1 MKIYYVN
8 ICKLRI
14 YIFLPF
20 FLLFINTLSAQISGS
35 FNVDFKWNGIEKYTF
50 YNDTLSRISFENA
63 SYNGTVGEEKPI
75 YRYTFPVHASNVKA
89 DFQLVVNEYEAVP
102 KEELYLLPENI
113 SSEPHHNNY
122 VLTARDESEICFE
135 LSPFFVNE
143 DGVMRIISCEVTY
156 SYQETEKTRE
166 RSYSDNS
173 VLSSGEWYKMSLS
186 STGMYK
192 ITYSQLAEMG
202 FPVSSVNPK
211 NIKLF
216 HNGGGV
222 LPIINDDYR
231 HDDLVEIPIFVSG
244 EADGTFD
251 EGDYILFY
259 ARGPVVWRQ
268 IGSIYKHEFNPYS
281 DYSYVFLTADH
292 GEGKRIS
299 YAETVDKNPDVVIDE
314 FLDYQIIDND
324 DINLNNMGAT
334 WYSDPFDAVSSRNY
348 SFSFPNVVTS
358 KKANLIVDV
367 ASRHMSNAAFT
378 IKADGNTVS
387 QLNFSK
393 FSMQYTYAV
402 TKSTGN
408 VRFNP
413 SADNVSINLS
423 YSKSESS
430 STGWLNYIAIN
441 AWRELVFANEVLL
454 FRTPETNDVTKYFE
468 FEVGNAT
475 NSMQVWDVTDPVE
488 PKKIDLQISSN
499 KASFVVK
506 GADDKEFVAFDN
518 NGFKNVNFVSK
529 VQNQNLH
536 SKYDFDYLIIT
547 HPDFMQQAERLK
559 DIHSRIDDLEIEIVT
574 PDVVYNEFSCGAL
587 DITAI
592 RDYIKMIYD
601 KSGHRLRYVLLF
613 GDASYD
619 FKNKSG
625 QVCFVPT
632 YESEAS
638 CSVVSCLAT
647 DDFYVCMDGP
657 EGDME
662 NSSSVIDLALGR
674 IPVTN
679 QEDATAMLD
688 KLETYLAKDEE
699 NMGVWRKNITFVAD
713 DDDHYYVDNAEK
725 LVTDIKDY
733 AEEGFS
739 VDIDKIY
746 LDAYPQISTSSGQ
759 RAPECN
765 AAINN
770 RVEKGSLILNY
781 IGHGGEVGWSAER
794 ILTNEDV
801 FSWNN
806 SPRLH
811 MMITASCEV
820 SRYDDHTRTSSGE
833 YVYLNHHGG
842 AVAMITSGRVTMAD
856 DNHLLMTS
864 FYEHLFDVE
873 GGEFLTMGDLYVHSK
888 QHSMINFKRYVFFG
902 DPAICLNYPK
912 HLMELTSINEH
923 DISIVDTLKALQNV
937 SLEGVVK
944 DFNGNIQTDF
954 NGMAYINVYD
964 KQNTITTNGD
974 ECPSQEFELYNS
986 MIYSGKV
993 PVQNGVFSANFTL
1006 PKDINYSYGNG
1017 MISLYAYSDLSEA
1030 QGSFSDFIVGG
1041 MNHDAEPDENAP
1053 ELKIFIDDEKF
1064 VDGSITNENPV
1075 LIAYIKDENGINT
1088 SGAGIGHDITA
1099 RLSGATKKTYNL
1111 NQFYESPQN
1120 ADDFGTLSYKL
1131 YNLNEGEHELTFKA
1145 WDIYN
1150 NSSTAT
1156 IRFKVVKGKNIR
1168 VENLRNYPNPM
1179 DNTTNFVFEHNQID
1193 NEIDIVVRIYNV
1205 MGQLVKTIK
1214 QNSFGTSMRIS
1225 PIKWDGTSDNGVSL
1239 PAGIYLYNVTV
1250 SNSQNEN
1257 TTEYSKLI
1265 IK

>member
-1 MKIYYVN
+1 MYYIN

-14 YIFLPF
+14 YIFLPL
-20 FLLFINTLSAQISGS
+20 FLILFNTLSAQKNDS
-35 FNVDFKWNGIEKYTF
+35 FEVDFKWNGIENYAF
-50 YNDTLSRISFENA
+50 YGDTISRISFENA
-63 SYNGTVGEEKPI
+63 SYNGIIGEEKPV
-75 YRYTFPVHASNVKA
+75 YKLFLPVHADNIKA
-89 DFQLVVNEYEAVP
+89 DFELVVNEYEPVP
-102 KEELYLLPENI
+102 EEELHLMPESI
-113 SSEPHHNNY
+113 SSEPYHHNY
-122 VLTARDESEICFE
+122 LLTARDDNKICFE
-135 LSPFFVNE
+135 LSPFFKNDE
-143 DGVMRIISCEVTY
+143 GIMRIVSCNVSC
-156 SYQETEKTRE
+156 SYYETEKTRE
-166 RSYSDNS
+166 RTYTDNS
-173 VLSSGEWYKMSLS
+173 VLSYGEWYKMSVS

-211 NIKLF
+211 NIKIF

-222 LPIINDDYR
+222 LPIINSDSR

-244 EADGTFD
+244 EADGSFD
-251 EGDYILFY
+251 EGDYIIFY
-259 ARGPVVWRQ
+259 ARGPVVWKH

-281 DYSYVFLTADH
+281 DYSYVFMTADH
-292 GEGKRIS
+292 GEGKRIA
-299 YAETVDKNPDVVIDE
+299 YAEPINHNPDVVLDE

-334 WYSDPFDAVSSRNY
+334 WYSDPFDAVSSRSY
-348 SFSFPNVVTS
+348 SFNFPNAVTS
-358 KKANLIVDV
+358 KNANLIVDV
-367 ASRHMSNAAFT
+367 ASRHLSNSAFT

-393 FSMQYTYAV
+393 YSMQYTYAQ

-408 VRFNP
+408 VRFRP
-413 SADNVSINLS
+413 SADNININLS

-430 STGWLNYIAIN
+430 STGWLNYIAVN
-441 AWRELVFANEVLL
+441 VWRELVFTNDVLL
-454 FRTPETNDVTKYFE
+454 FRTIESHDVTKYYE
-468 FEVGNAT
+468 FEVRNAT
-475 NSMQVWDVTDPVE
+475 NSMQVWDVSNPVE
-488 PKKIDLQISSN
+488 PEKINLQLSSN

-506 GADDKEFVAFDN
+506 GAPDKEFVAFDN
-518 NGFKNVNFVSK
+518 SGFKNVDFVSK

-547 HPDFMQQAERLK
+547 HPDFMQHAERLK
-559 DIHSRIDDLEIEIVT
+559 QIHSKIDDLQIEIVT
-574 PDVVYNEFSCGAL
+574 PDVIYNEFSCGAL
-587 DITAI
+587 DVTAI
-592 RDYIKMIYD
+592 RDYIRMIYD

-619 FKNKSG
+619 FRNKSG

-638 CSVVSCLAT
+638 CSVISCLAT
-647 DDFYVCMDGP
+647 DDYYVCLDDQ

-662 NSSSVIDLALGR
+662 NSSSIIDMALGR
-674 IPVTN
+674 IPVGN
-679 QEDATAMLD
+679 QEDATAMID
-688 KLETYLAKDEE
+688 KIETYLSKDED
-699 NMGVWRKNITFVAD
+699 NMGAWRKNITFVAD
-713 DDDHYYVDNAEK
+713 DDEKYYVENAED
-725 LVTDIKDY
+725 LVQKVKSYVDG
-733 AEEGFS
+733 GFS
-739 VDIDKIY
+739 VDFDKIY

-781 IGHGGEVGWSAER
+781 IGHGGEVGWSTER

-806 SPRLH
+806 SPKLH

-833 YVYLNHHGG
+833 YVFLNHHGG
-842 AVAMITSGRVTMAD
+842 AISMITAGRVTMAD
-856 DNHLLMTS
+856 DNNLLMS
-864 FYEHLFDVE
+864 DFYDHLFDIE
-873 GGEFLTMGDLYVHSK
+873 GGEFVTMGDLYLHSK

-902 DPAICLNYPK
+902 DPALRLNYPK
-912 HLMELTSINEH
+912 HFMELTSINNH

-937 SLEGVVK
+937 TVEGVVK
-944 DFNGNIQTDF
+944 DFNGNMLTDF

-964 KQNTITTNGD
+964 KQNKITTNGD
-974 ECPSQEFELYNS
+974 ECSAMDFELYNS
-986 MIYSGKV
+986 LIYSGKV
-993 PVQNGVFSANFTL
+993 PVNNGTFSANFTL

-1017 MISLYAYSDLSEA
+1017 LISLYAYSNMSEA
-1030 QGSFSDFIVGG
+1030 QGSFSNFIVGG

-1053 ELKIFIDDEKF
+1053 EVKIFIDDEKF
-1064 VDGSITNENPV
+1064 IDGSVTSENPL

-1099 RLSGATKKTYNL
+1099 KLSGATNKTYNL

-1131 YNLNEGEHELTFKA
+1131 YDLNEGEHELTFKA

-1156 IRFKVVKGKNIR
+1156 IRFNVVKSNKIQ

-1193 NEIDIVVRIYNV
+1193 NEINVVVRVYNI

-1239 PAGIYLYNVTV
+1239 PAGVYLYNVTV
-1250 SNSQNEN
+1250 TNSQNEN